1 MRGRL
6 RGRRCARVT
15 MARVVGTPVKSVP
28 GSAAV
33 RFRPA
38 LWAAASSAGEGA
50 WMAVLMGFL
59 QCWNVARSRASAR
72 CGNGVTSIAGIDST
86 LLLGRDCRGYV

>member
-1 MRGRL
+1 
-6 RGRRCARVT
+6 
-15 MARVVGTPVKSVP
+15 
-28 GSAAV
+28 V

-59 QCWNVARSRASAR
+59 RA
-72 CGNGVTSIAGIDST
+72 
-86 LLLGRDCRGYV
+86 